1 MITDRQTRLLRQKR
15 MEGKTQETAAAKAG
29 MSVRSAR
36 KWQSGP
42 LPSQAKPE
50 HRWRT
55 RPDPFDGVWED
66 EIEPL
71 LRNDPTG
78 KLKATTIIDWLA
90 EQHPGRFSASQL
102 RTLQRRL
109 QDWRALH
116 GPDREVYFP
125 QVHPPGREA
134 QFDFTH
140 CGELKVTIAGQSY
153 PHLLFQLILS
163 HSGWRY
169 AEVAAGETFLALQQG
184 LQNALWTLGGVP
196 EVVRSDNT
204 SAATHELRSSR
215 GRALNDNYA
224 ALLEHYGLRSTRI
237 NPGQSHENGIAEHAH
252 YRLKDAIDQA
262 LMLRGSRDFHTTDDY
277 ADFVRQMVERRNRL
291 VEGKLE
297 QEMPCLGPLPPAP
310 VPEYANYQSKVRRW
324 CTIQVAGHSYSV
336 PSRLIGK
343 EVQIRLYADWVEV
356 YYKGHLVERME
367 RVRGE
372 GEANV
377 NYRHVI
383 GSLVRKP
390 GAFARYRFREQLFPT
405 MHFRLTYDALRE
417 WRGER
422 ADVEYVRI
430 LHLAASTM
438 AATVDSALSLLL
450 EAGESFDYAEVRDLA
465 EPKVPEAPVL
475 TLVWEAGPE
484 NLRPLAHGQPGHGG
498 GVRMTDTSVMQDRI
512 GQLCGQFKLPTMG
525 AQSVARFTAAGHG
538 DALATFLEVLEQE
551 AEDRRHRRI
560 NRLRRESRLPSG
572 KTWETFEHDRVPLA
586 LRQQLDHLAQGS
598 FVERGVNVLAFGLP
612 GTGKTHAL
620 CALGHRLVEAGH
632 SVLFAPAYRLVQEL
646 LAAKRD
652 LDLPRQLRKLDNFD
666 FLLLDDLGYLPQGA
680 EESEVLFT
688 LIAERY
694 ERRSLGITSNLVF
707 SEWERIFANPMATA
721 AAIDR
726 VVHHSVILEFDVP
739 SYRTDAAQQR
749 GQAEEVNRQN

>member
-1 MITDRQTRLLRQKR
+1 

-36 KWQSGP
+36 KWQNGP

-125 QVHPPGREA
+125 QEHPPGREA

-140 CGELKVTIAGQSY
+140 CISLGVTIAGQSY

-184 LQNALWTLGGVP
+184 LQAALWTLGGVP
-196 EVVRSDNT
+196 EILRSDNT
-204 SAATHELRSSR
+204 SAATHEVKRSR

-224 ALLEHYGLRSTRI
+224 ALLDHYGLRSTRI
-237 NPGQSHENGIAEHAH
+237 NRGQSHENGVAEHAH

-262 LMLRGSRDFHTTDDY
+262 LILRGSRAFDTVDDY

-291 VEGKLE
+291 VPGKLE
-297 QEMPCLGPLPPAP
+297 QEMPCLRSLPPAP
-310 VPEYANYQSKVRRW
+310 VPEYVNYQSKVRKW

-367 RVRGE
+367 RVRGA

-405 MHFRLTYDALRE
+405 MQFRLAYDALKE

-430 LHLAASTM
+430 LHLAATTM
-438 AATVDSALSLLL
+438 EATVDSALSLLL
-450 EAGESFDYAEVRDLA
+450 EAGRALRLRGGAGPGPAQGARGPGADS
-465 EPKVPEAPVL
+465 
-475 TLVWEAGPE
+475 VWEAEPE
-484 NLRPLAHGQPGHGG
+484 NLRPPAHGQPGRGG
-498 GVRMTDTSVMQDRI
+498 GVRMTDTSVIQDRI
-512 GQLCGQFKLPTMG
+512 GQLCGQFKLPTVG
-525 AQSVARFTAAGHG
+525 AQSVTRFTAAGHG
-538 DALATFLEVLEQE
+538 DALPIFLEVLEQE

-572 KTWETFEHDRVPLA
+572 KTWETFEHNRVPLA

-652 LDLPRQLRKLDNFD
+652 LALPRQTAQAGQLRLPAPRRPGLPAPGRRRVRGTLHPHCRTLRAQIAGHHVKPG
-666 FLLLDDLGYLPQGA
+666 LLGVGA
-680 EESEVLFT
+680 HLC
-688 LIAERY
+688 
-694 ERRSLGITSNLVF
+694 
-707 SEWERIFANPMATA
+707 
-721 AAIDR
+721 
-726 VVHHSVILEFDVP
+726 
-739 SYRTDAAQQR
+739 
-749 GQAEEVNRQN
+749 